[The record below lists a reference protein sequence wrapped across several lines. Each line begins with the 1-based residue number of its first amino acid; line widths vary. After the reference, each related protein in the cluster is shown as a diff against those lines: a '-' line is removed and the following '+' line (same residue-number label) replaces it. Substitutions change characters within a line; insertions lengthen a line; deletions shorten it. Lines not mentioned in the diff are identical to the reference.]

1 MTCEEFWG
9 ELKKEG
15 FTFHKCFEAGG
26 RRRVL
31 LQSRDGDIPS
41 IDHPGDFT
49 PEQRF
54 EILARF
60 FSIHVI

>member
-9 ELKKEG
+9 VLKVEG
-15 FTFHKCFEAGG
+15 FTFFKRIEAGG

-31 LQSRDGDIPS
+31 LQSREGLFPS
-41 IDHPGDFT
+41 VDHPGDFT
-49 PEQRF
+49 PEQRE

-60 FSIHVI
+60 LSMHVI